1 MTSTGAERNA
11 RAAAVTTWSYA
22 AGFGLPAVPVAVYLM
37 TQGRLPSFFGLFD
50 MYGGPWASRLKP
62 EQFAALLTA
71 FLVPTGA
78 AAWSARGVWR
88 GRRAG
93 AVVNLALL
101 PLEAIF
107 WVGFALPLPWL
118 AGLARVALLA
128 AGWRSLDG
136 TLRWRVGQ
144 PVLATGAEEDIA
156 ERV

>member
-1 MTSTGAERNA
+1 MTSMGANRKV

-22 AGFGLPAVPVAVYLM
+22 AGFGVPAVPVAVYLL
-37 TQGRLPSFFGLFD
+37 TRGRLPSFFGLFD

-62 EQFAALLTA
+62 EQFAVLLMA

-78 AAWSARGVWR
+78 AAWSAWGVWK
-88 GRRAG
+88 GRKAG

-107 WVGFALPLPWL
+107 WVGFALPLPFL
-118 AGLARVALLA
+118 VGVARAGLLA

-136 TLRWRVGQ
+136 SRPGRLGQ
-144 PVLATGAEEDIA
+144 PVGTTGDSPSA
-156 ERV
+156 